1 MEGSL
6 INKAYIVSG
15 MPHVL
20 LAPDKSPAWSR
31 LRQAWQALAEDIQQE
46 EADLILYYSTQW
58 LSILGYMFQADPRP
72 EWVHVDQNWH
82 ELGSIPYQFQID
94 TDFASAYAAEVD
106 QLGYKTR
113 LINYR
118 GFPIDTG
125 TIVAQKLLN
134 SDNRL
139 PAAIVSCNMYS
150 EKEETTHVGQA
161 AARALQKSGK
171 KAVAVLVSNL
181 SNRFHIE
188 KINPQEDRVSSRKDD
203 EWNRKILDMLAAGD
217 VEDVA
222 QTVREFAR
230 QANGDQHF
238 KGMWWL
244 NGLLGQTN
252 HFEGCIYGYE
262 PVWGT
267 GAALVGLKPTE
278 PVQAKPFESTLG
290 SEEGSQAEL
299 VEELTDFERL
309 TMPVTRAKPHH
320 PAPAPAPTPTPG
332 STIPARDFAPT
343 PGSTVPARDF
353 PPSPGSTILASFPD
367 YEIVSKTSAEP
378 VGTYPHARRY
388 GDLLFLSGIGPRK
401 HGTKDIPGIVF
412 DAQRKVVSYDIRV
425 QTQSVIDNIK
435 KILEEAGSSLD
446 KVIDVQVFLTNM
458 AQDFTG
464 YNEVYNA
471 AFKNIRPT
479 RTTVEVGA
487 LPTPIAV
494 EFKVIARP

>member
-6 INKAYIVSG
+6 ISKAYIVSG
-15 MPHVL
+15 MPHIL
-20 LAPDKSPAWSR
+20 LAPEQSPAWGK
-31 LRQAWQALAEDIQQE
+31 LRQAYAALAEDIEQQ
-46 EADLILYYSTQW
+46 EADLILYCSTQW

-82 ELGSIPYQFQID
+82 ELGSIPYQFRVD
-94 TDFASAYAAEVD
+94 SDFAASYAAQVD

-134 SDNRL
+134 PHNRL
-139 PAAIVSCNMYS
+139 PASIVSCNMYS
-150 EKEETTHVGQA
+150 EKEETTRIGEA

-171 KAVAVLVSNL
+171 KAIAVLVSNL

-188 KINPQEDRVSSRKDD
+188 KIDPQKDSISSKKDD
-203 EWNRKILDMLAAGD
+203 EWNRKILDMLGSGD

-222 QTVREFAR
+222 QCVREFAR
-230 QANGDQHF
+230 QANGDQKF
-238 KGMWWL
+238 KGLWWL

-252 HFEGCIYGYE
+252 HFTGKVLAYE

-267 GAALVGLKPTE
+267 GAALLSLQPTV
-278 PVQAKPFESTLG
+278 PVQAKPLASTLG

-299 VEELTDFERL
+299 VEELTNFERL
-309 TMPVTRAKPHH
+309 TMPTSKLSVEAA
-320 PAPAPAPTPTPG
+320 APMGTN
-332 STIPARDFAPT
+332 
-343 PGSTVPARDF
+343 
-353 PPSPGSTILASFPD
+353 ASHALPD

-401 HGTKDIPGIVF
+401 HGSKEIPGIVF
-412 DAQRKVVSYDIRV
+412 DAQRKVVSYDVRV
-425 QTQSVIDNIK
+425 QTQSVIENIK
-435 KILEEAGSSLD
+435 KILEEAGSSLE
-446 KVIDVQVFLTNM
+446 KIIDIQVFLTNM
-458 AQDFTG
+458 SQDFPA
-464 YNEVYNA
+464 YNEVYNE

>member
-1 MEGSL
+1 VEGSL
-6 INKAYIVSG
+6 ISKAYIVSG
-15 MPHVL
+15 MPHIL
-20 LAPDKSPAWSR
+20 LAPEKSPAWGR
-31 LRQAWQALAEDIQQE
+31 LRQAYQAVADDIQQE

-58 LSILGYMFQADPRP
+58 LSILGYTFQADPRP

-82 ELGSIPYQFQID
+82 ELGSIPYQFRID
-94 TDFASAYAAEVD
+94 TDFAASYAAEVD

-134 SDNRL
+134 PDNRL

-150 EKEETTHVGQA
+150 EKEETTRVGQA

-171 KAVAVLVSNL
+171 KAVAVLVSSL

-188 KINPQEDRVSSRKDD
+188 KIDPAKDRVSSRKDD
-203 EWNRKILDMLAAGD
+203 EWNRKILDMLSAGD

-222 QTVREFAR
+222 QTVRQFAR
-230 QANGDQHF
+230 EANGDQKF

-252 HFEGCIYGYE
+252 HFEGRVFGYE

-267 GAALVGLKPTE
+267 GAALVALKPSE
-278 PVQAKPFESTLG
+278 PVQAKPLESTLG
-290 SEEGSQAEL
+290 SEEGSQAEM
-299 VEELTDFERL
+299 VEELTDFEHL
-309 TMPVTRAKPHH
+309 TMPVSKTARAPQVSAAAVASPPHASIETRNAPIATHTSSVPTSKAPM
-320 PAPAPAPTPTPG
+320 PASAA
-332 STIPARDFAPT
+332 
-343 PGSTVPARDF
+343 
-353 PPSPGSTILASFPD
+353 ASFPD

-401 HGTKDIPGIVF
+401 HGTKEIPGIVF

-425 QTQSVIDNIK
+425 QTQSVIDNIR
-435 KILEEAGSSLD
+435 KILEEAGSSLE
-446 KVIDVQVFLTNM
+446 KVIDVQAFLTNM
-458 AQDFTG
+458 AADFAG
-464 YNEVYNA
+464 YNEVYNE

>member
-1 MEGSL
+1 VEGSL

-15 MPHVL
+15 LPHVL
-20 LAPDKSPAWSR
+20 LAPDKSPGWGR
-31 LRQAWQALAEDIQQE
+31 LRQAWQALADDIRQE
-46 EADLILYYSTQW
+46 QADLILYYSTQW

-82 ELGSIPYQFQID
+82 ELGSIPYQFRID
-94 TDFASAYAAEVD
+94 TDFARVYADEVD

-134 SDNRL
+134 PDNRL

-150 EKEETTHVGQA
+150 EKEETTRVGQA

-188 KINPQEDRVSSRKDD
+188 KINPQEDRISSRKDD

-252 HFEGCIYGYE
+252 QFEGRVYGYE

-267 GAALVGLKPTE
+267 GAALVGLKPTA
-278 PVQAKPFESTLG
+278 PVQAKPIESTLG

-299 VEELTDFERL
+299 VEELTDFERH
-309 TMPVTRAKPHH
+309 TMPVARATAHH
-320 PAPAPAPTPTPG
+320 PIPPPAPAPAVT
-332 STIPARDFAPT
+332 S
-343 PGSTVPARDF
+343 
-353 PPSPGSTILASFPD
+353 SFPD
-367 YEIVSKTSAEP
+367 YEIVSSTSAEP

-435 KILEEAGSSLD
+435 KILEDAGSSLD
-446 KVIDVQVFLTNM
+446 KVIDVQAFLTNM
-458 AQDFTG
+458 AQDFAG
-464 YNEVYNA
+464 YNEVYNE

>member
-6 INKAYIVSG
+6 ISKAYIVSG
-15 MPHVL
+15 MPHIL
-20 LAPDKSPAWSR
+20 LAPDQSPAWGL
-31 LRQAWQALAEDIQQE
+31 LRQGYEALADEIRQE

-82 ELGSIPYQFQID
+82 ELGSIPYQFAMD
-94 TDFASAYAAEVD
+94 TDFAAGYAAEVD

-134 SDNRL
+134 PDNRL

-150 EKEETTHVGQA
+150 EKEETTRVGQA

-171 KAVAVLVSNL
+171 KAIAVLVSNL

-188 KINPQEDRVSSRKDD
+188 KIDPVKDRVSSRKDD
-203 EWNRKILDMLAAGD
+203 EWNRKILDMLSAGD

-222 QTVREFAR
+222 QTVRQFAR
-230 QANGDQHF
+230 EANGDQKF

-244 NGLLGQTN
+244 NGLLGQSN
-252 HFEGCIYGYE
+252 HFEGRVHAYE

-267 GAALVGLKPTE
+267 GAALVALKPTE
-278 PVQAKPFESTLG
+278 AVQAKPLESTLG
-290 SEEGSQAEL
+290 SEEGSQAEM
-299 VEELTDFERL
+299 VEELTDFEHL
-309 TMPVTRAKPHH
+309 TMPVSKAKSSVPAAVERSL
-320 PAPAPAPTPTPG
+320 PKAPTGFSAPA
-332 STIPARDFAPT
+332 S
-343 PGSTVPARDF
+343 S
-353 PPSPGSTILASFPD
+353 SKLPD

-401 HGTKDIPGIVF
+401 HGTKEIPGIVF
-412 DAQRKVVSYDIRV
+412 DANRKVVSYDIRI
-425 QTQSVIDNIK
+425 QTQSVIDNIR
-435 KILEEAGSSLD
+435 KILEEAGSSLE
-446 KVIDVQVFLTNM
+446 KVIDVQAFLTNM
-458 AQDFTG
+458 AADFPG
-464 YNEVYNA
+464 YNEVYNE

>member
-6 INKAYIVSG
+6 ISKAYVVSG
-15 MPHVL
+15 MPQVL
-20 LAPDKSPAWSR
+20 LAPDQSPGWGR
-31 LRQAWQALAEDIQQE
+31 LHKAFEALAEDIRQE
-46 EADLILYYSTQW
+46 QADLILYYSTQW
-58 LSILGYMFQADPRP
+58 LSILGYMFQADPKP

-82 ELGSIPYQFQID
+82 ELGSIPYQFRID
-94 TDFASAYAAEVD
+94 TEFAKAYASEVD

-134 SDNRL
+134 PDNRL

-150 EKEETTHVGQA
+150 EKEETTRIGQA

-171 KAVAVLVSNL
+171 KAVAVLVSSL
-181 SNRFHIE
+181 SNRFHVE
-188 KINPQEDRVSSRKDD
+188 KIDPKQDRISSLKDD
-203 EWNRKILDMLAAGD
+203 EWNRKILDMLSAGD

-222 QTVREFAR
+222 QCVREFAR
-230 QANGDQHF
+230 QANGDMKF
-238 KGMWWL
+238 KGLWWL

-252 HFEGCIYGYE
+252 HFEGRVFGYE
-262 PVWGT
+262 AVQGT
-267 GAALVGLKPTE
+267 GAALVGLKPTQ
-278 PVQAKPFESTLG
+278 PVAAKPLEATLG

-299 VEELTDFERL
+299 VEELTDFEHS
-309 TMPVTRAKPHH
+309 TAPAHKTVVVHVPVPT
-320 PAPAPAPTPTPG
+320 PAPAPAAK
-332 STIPARDFAPT
+332 S
-343 PGSTVPARDF
+343 S
-353 PPSPGSTILASFPD
+353 SFPD
-367 YEIVSKTSAEP
+367 YEINSSTSAEP

-401 HGTKDIPGIVF
+401 HGTKEIPGIVF
-412 DAQRKVVSYDIRV
+412 DANRKVLSYDIRV
-425 QTQSVIDNIK
+425 QTQSVIDNIQ

-446 KVIDVQVFLTNM
+446 KVIDIQAFLTNM
-458 AQDFTG
+458 AADFPG

>member
-1 MEGSL
+1 VEGSL
-6 INKAYIVSG
+6 ISKAYIVSG
-15 MPHVL
+15 MPHIL
-20 LAPDKSPAWSR
+20 LAPDKSQAWGR
-31 LRQAWQALAEDIQQE
+31 LRQAYQAMAEDIQQE
-46 EADLILYYSTQW
+46 QADLILYYSTQW

-94 TDFASAYAAEVD
+94 TDFAASYAAEVD

-134 SDNRL
+134 PNNRL

-150 EKEETTHVGQA
+150 EKEETTRVGQA

-171 KAVAVLVSNL
+171 KAIAVLVSNL

-188 KINPQEDRVSSRKDD
+188 KIDPMKDRVSSRKDD
-203 EWNRKILDMLAAGD
+203 EWNRKILDMLSAGD
-217 VEDVA
+217 VEDLA
-222 QTVREFAR
+222 QTVRQFAR
-230 QANGDQHF
+230 EANGDQKF

-252 HFEGCIYGYE
+252 QFEGRVFAYE

-278 PVQAKPFESTLG
+278 AVQAKPLESVLG
-290 SEEGSQAEL
+290 SEEGSQAEM
-299 VEELTDFERL
+299 VEELTDFEHL
-309 TMPVTRAKPHH
+309 TRPVSKHSHTPH
-320 PAPAPAPTPTPG
+320 PAAAPVAPVAPAH
-332 STIPARDFAPT
+332 PAKA
-343 PGSTVPARDF
+343 A
-353 PPSPGSTILASFPD
+353 AFPD

-401 HGTKDIPGIVF
+401 HGTKEIPGIVF

-425 QTQSVIDNIK
+425 QTQSVIDNIR
-435 KILEEAGSSLD
+435 KILEEAGSSLE
-446 KVIDVQVFLTNM
+446 KVIDIQAFLTNM
-458 AQDFTG
+458 SADFAG
-464 YNEVYNA
+464 YNEVYNE

-479 RTTVEVGA
+479 RTTAEVGA

>member
-6 INKAYIVSG
+6 ISKAYIVSG

-20 LAPDKSPAWSR
+20 LASEQSPGWGR
-31 LRQAWQALAEDIQQE
+31 LHKAYQALEEEIRHE
-46 EADLILYYSTQW
+46 EADLILYFSTQW

-82 ELGSIPYQFQID
+82 QLGSIPYQFSMD
-94 TDFASAYAAEVD
+94 TEFAAAYAEEVD
-106 QLGYKTR
+106 ALGYKTR
-113 LINYR
+113 LINYQ

-134 SDNRL
+134 PNNRL

-150 EKEETTHVGQA
+150 EKEETTRIGQA

-171 KAVAVLVSNL
+171 KAIAVLVSNL
-181 SNRFHIE
+181 SNRFLVESIDPKQDHI
-188 KINPQEDRVSSRKDD
+188 SSRKDD
-203 EWNRKILDMLAAGD
+203 EWNRKILEMLGAGD

-222 QTVREFAR
+222 QCVREFAK
-230 QANGDQHF
+230 QANGDQKF
-238 KGMWWL
+238 KGLWWL
-244 NGLLGQTN
+244 NGLLGQSN
-252 HFEGCIYGYE
+252 HFEGRVFAYE

-267 GAALVGLKPTE
+267 GAALVGLKPTS
-278 PVQAKPFESTLG
+278 PVQAVALESSLG

-299 VEELTDFERL
+299 VEELTDFEHLSLSVGKLHL
-309 TMPVTRAKPHH
+309 TPASHKRPLLANAAAPSHSMPKLM
-320 PAPAPAPTPTPG
+320 
-332 STIPARDFAPT
+332 DF
-343 PGSTVPARDF
+343 
-353 PPSPGSTILASFPD
+353 
-367 YEIVSKTSAEP
+367 EIVSSSSAEP

-401 HGTKDIPGIVF
+401 QGTKDIPGIVF
-412 DAQRKVVSYDIRV
+412 DDNRRIISYDIKE
-425 QTQSVIDNIK
+425 QTRSVIANVR
-435 KILEEAGSSLD
+435 KILEDSGSSLE
-446 KVIDVQVFLTNM
+446 KVIDIQVFLTNM
-458 AQDFTG
+458 ATDFPG
-464 YNEVYNA
+464 YNEIYNE

>member
-1 MEGSL
+1 VEGSL
-6 INKAYIVSG
+6 ISKAYIVSG
-15 MPHVL
+15 MPHIL
-20 LAPDKSPAWSR
+20 LAPEKSPAWNR
-31 LRQAWQALAEDIQQE
+31 LRQAYQAVAEDIQAEQ
-46 EADLILYYSTQW
+46 ADLILYYSTQW
-58 LSILGYMFQADPRP
+58 LSILGYTFQADPRP

-94 TDFASAYAAEVD
+94 TEFAAAYAAEVD

-125 TIVAQKLLN
+125 TIVAQKILN
-134 SDNRL
+134 PNNRL
-139 PAAIVSCNMYS
+139 PAAIISCNMYS
-150 EKEETTHVGQA
+150 EKEETTRVGQA

-171 KAVAVLVSNL
+171 KAIAVLVSNL

-188 KINPQEDRVSSRKDD
+188 KIDPLQDRISSRKDD
-203 EWNRKILDMLAAGD
+203 EWNRKILDMLSAGD

-222 QTVREFAR
+222 QTVRQFAR
-230 QANGDQHF
+230 EANGDQKF

-252 HFEGCIYGYE
+252 HFEARVFGYE

-267 GAALVGLKPTE
+267 GAALVALQPTE
-278 PVQAKPFESTLG
+278 AVLAKPLESTLG
-290 SEEGSQAEL
+290 SEEGSQAEM
-299 VEELTDFERL
+299 VEELTDFEHL
-309 TMPVTRAKPHH
+309 TMPVTRPSHSHKPAAPV
-320 PAPAPAPTPTPG
+320 PAPSPVPVSTPAAPGHSLP
-332 STIPARDFAPT
+332 DF
-343 PGSTVPARDF
+343 
-353 PPSPGSTILASFPD
+353 
-367 YEIVSKTSAEP
+367 EIVSRTSAEP
-378 VGTYPHARRY
+378 VGNYPHARRY

-401 HGTKDIPGIVF
+401 HGSKEIPGIVF
-412 DAQRKVVSYDIRV
+412 DSDRKVVSYDIRV
-425 QTQSVIDNIK
+425 QTQSVIDNIR
-435 KILEEAGSSLD
+435 KILEDAGSSLE

-458 AQDFTG
+458 SADFAG
-464 YNEVYNA
+464 YNEVYNE